1 MIMENG
7 ETISLLHSHKRGG
20 YRMLSWVVGG
30 KIIVVVTRNSVQF
43 FQLNPWNPNAP
54 NFFRLSSMIRKAIK
68 IENISKCPFNDAYF
82 LSSPLKWVT
91 VEVAQLSKAYFYPK
105 TLWKARKLHE
115 SFGCYCRQFMWHSLE
130 SVRFTD
136 FIMIWTNHF
145 QQQQQT
151 FLISH
156 PCFLMVWTKG
166 GMIMLGVIPQPPNHP
181 ILPKITKM
189 ILCTTFSVL
198 HPTETGKTPFL
209 R

>member
-1 MIMENG
+1 MPPI
-7 ETISLLHSHKRGG
+7 
-20 YRMLSWVVGG
+20 
-30 KIIVVVTRNSVQF
+30 F
-43 FQLNPWNPNAP
+43 FV
-54 NFFRLSSMIRKAIK
+54 FLSSMIRKAIK
-68 IENISKCPFNDAYF
+68 FENISRKCPFNDACF

-145 QQQQQT
+145 QQQQT

-181 ILPKITKM
+181 ILPKKLQMLFQKPLTLDCIRHSLKKVWLFLFCGLRTITFKS
-189 ILCTTFSVL
+189 FSSLVDSKISTL
-198 HPTETGKTPFL
+198 IHVVMQPSSLLFL
-209 R
+209 AS